1 MPGDLLTVTGTL
13 LTTRHGRAVVAVVCP
28 ECGAVHR
35 HDLGP
40 ATDPDIRA
48 VLRRGV
54 VEAWMPCRAALPGN
68 FYRVRLQREAPR
80 GLGPHARGRRR
91 PQERGRGP
99 T

>member
-1 MPGDLLTVTGTL
+1 MPGNLLQVAGTV
-13 LTTRHGRAVVAVVCP
+13 LTTRHGRAVVTVTCP

-40 ATDPDIRA
+40 AADPDIRA
-48 VLRRGV
+48 VLRWGV

-68 FYRVRLQREAPR
+68 FYRVRLVQEAPR
-80 GLGPHARGRRR
+80 GVGPRTRGRQR
-91 PQERGRGP
+91 PQERRRGP